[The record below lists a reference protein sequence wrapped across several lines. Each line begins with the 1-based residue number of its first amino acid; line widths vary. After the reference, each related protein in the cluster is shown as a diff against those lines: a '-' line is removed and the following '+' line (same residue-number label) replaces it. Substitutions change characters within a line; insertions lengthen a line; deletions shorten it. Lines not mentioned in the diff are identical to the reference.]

1 MNRWERY
8 GLLALLVQK
17 MYKHNLTLGKTALQ
31 KLIYLTKVLC
41 NIGVD
46 YDYGLYIY
54 GPYSHELVSDFEYLT
69 AVGVLKSEFKHYEKY
84 GGYEIRP
91 GDNISEA
98 TNRAKDF
105 IARSD
110 KELEEIIKRFGKMS
124 ARELEL
130 IATILYLNREE
141 ELGKTILPERVK
153 SIKPH
158 FSMQEIEKC
167 IDEMKDYIN

>member
-8 GLLALLVQK
+8 GLLALLAEK
-17 MYKHNLTLGKTALQ
+17 MHEHNCILGKTALQ
-31 KLIYLTKVLC
+31 KLIYLAKVLS

-54 GPYSHELVSDFEYLT
+54 GPYSHELSADFEYLT
-69 AVGVLKSEFKHYEKY
+69 AVGVLESEFKDYGTY

-91 GDNISEA
+91 GENIREA
-98 TNRAKDF
+98 IDKAKDF
-105 IARSD
+105 IASSD
-110 KELEEIIKRFGKMS
+110 KEVERIIERFGGMN

-130 IATILYLNREE
+130 IATVVYLNHEE
-141 ELGKTILPERVK
+141 GLKGTILPERVK

-167 IDEMKDYIN
+167 IDEMKEFIN